1 MTFKGLEM
9 SSRRDFLKTSLR
21 GLGGLGVLSL
31 GASCSTFD
39 EYIFDKRQFSDEQ
52 VVIIGGGITGLYL
65 AHKLRQIKTGY
76 RIFEGSSY
84 LGGRIR
90 SNDGLDYGASLFSHS
105 DATLKKLIKEFNLPT
120 TSVSSTNFYF
130 PGGAEQIVTALKN
143 RVSGLMPYRN
153 IRMNWKLQEI
163 RKANDGFEM
172 VFAAP
177 TGRRT
182 VFAKRVALTL
192 PPSQWARVLG
202 LLQLPEMAWAKAWLL
217 RINPISIL
225 KAHYAVPNSTEI
237 LFSKKNKVEYTDGK
251 NQFNVLV
258 KNLRNNLTHLEFE
271 IFTKQIFDKESLQT
285 ESEIGFEIENI
296 STLINSKTK
305 LGLSSKKLQSDS
317 FFNWADVD
325 LIQSAYFLNPE
336 PIPNA
341 ARDESSSLQVLG
353 DSTAILKANTV
364 EGALLEAERVSSI
377 FV

>member
-1 MTFKGLEM
+1 M

-52 VVIIGGGITGLYL
+52 VVIVGGGITGLYL

-120 TSVSSTNFYF
+120 TSVSSTSFYF
-130 PGGAEQIVTALKN
+130 PGGAELVVTALKN

-172 VFAAP
+172 VFATP

-202 LLQLPEMAWAKAWLL
+202 LLQLPEMAWAKPWLL
-217 RINPISIL
+217 TINPISIL
-225 KAHYAVPNSTEI
+225 KAHYTVPNSTEI
-237 LFSKKNKVEYTDGK
+237 SFSKKTKVLYANGK
-251 NQFNVLV
+251 EQFNVLV

-317 FFNWADVD
+317 FYNWADVD

-336 PIPNA
+336 PIPSA
-341 ARDESSSLQVLG
+341 ARDETSSLQVLG
-353 DSTAILKANTV
+353 DSTAILKASTV